1 MSVPAPAVPLDIEFP
16 LKTRSDDGTDAD
28 RAARTTNAAIER
40 LTSVAFAPR
49 APVPFLV
56 ERLLGAAGPFGLEVE
71 LKSEERVVGSWS
83 IEVNPRDA
91 GGAYVSQAKANLY
104 VCASARGDARA
115 TGAFLV
121 IRQWSVQVSD
131 PEQLDQLYESLS
143 AAALERLD
151 SLLAGAPEPGG
162 EARSCALFLVDGR
175 RLERKLL
182 SLDRLQSRLLD
193 DLDHERAIAGME
205 LRVAHGR
212 GTGARRH
219 AVFAATLPAAM
230 SAAMPAGDPGAA
242 APDARKSAEQ
252 RERGSLAGEVFV
264 RETVAPANVRWNRR
278 ASDRA
283 LAIQRAPT
291 AAAAPAAAPPAPAA
305 EELPD
310 GADAGLT
317 R

>member
-16 LKTRSDDGTDAD
+16 LKTRSDDGSDAD

-56 ERLLGAAGPFGLEVE
+56 ERLLAATGPFGLEVE
-71 LKSEERVVGSWS
+71 LKSEERVVGTWS

-115 TGAFLV
+115 MGAFLV
-121 IRQWSVQVSD
+121 VRQWWVQVLD

-143 AAALERLD
+143 VAALERLD
-151 SLLAGAPEPGG
+151 ALMAGAPDASGEP
-162 EARSCALFLVDGR
+162 RSCVLFLVDGR
-175 RLERKLL
+175 RLDRKLL
-182 SLDRLQSRLLD
+182 SLARLQTRLLE
-193 DLDHERAIAGME
+193 DLENDRAIAGME
-205 LRVAHGR
+205 VRVAHGR

-219 AVFAATLPAAM
+219 VVFASTLPAPM
-230 SAAMPAGDPGAA
+230 QAGDSGAA
-242 APDARKSAEQ
+242 PPDKRTTGAAPARA
-252 RERGSLAGEVFV
+252 SLVGEVFV
-264 RETVAPANVRWNRR
+264 RETVSPENVRWNRR

-283 LAIQRAPT
+283 LAMQRSPSAP
-291 AAAAPAAAPPAPAA
+291 AAAPAAAQPTTV
-305 EELPD
+305 EEARD
-310 GADAGLT
+310 IADANLT
-317 R
+317 E